1 MNPRQHT
8 SIKSNFYMKVNISSW
23 PAVIWKKDHLL
34 YVTCDLEQLF
44 SLLLL
49 WIILSVDVPSQDCS
63 LRRCGCEP
71 SRVLGLDALKQSLAD
86 TMGTEVSK
94 PIWSSLRQQEE
105 LWDIGVWLCWSTDWC
120 CADFWWCS
128 VDVCRAE
135 RWRAVDQCNE
145 LQWRAKEWINLEA
158 KQKNLHHW
166 IPV

>member
-1 MNPRQHT
+1 
-8 SIKSNFYMKVNISSW
+8 MKVNISSW

-34 YVTCDLEQLF
+34 CVTWDLEQLF

-71 SRVLGLDALKQSLAD
+71 SRVFGAGCSQA
-86 TMGTEVSK
+86 K
-94 PIWSSLRQQEE
+94 PCWYNGNGSIKTHLIFLRQQEE